1 MKKIIKITLISLGIV
16 FLLITLILIVLSS
29 IESQTEEVGAVGE
42 ACTLIGCSDSVTF
55 MIPQEAVESLEFSTI
70 LVEFED
76 GTSTEFEVLSLE
88 DGLRFSIGGG
98 ISETLPT
105 TKEGVLLSQ
114 RIRVTNVDTQEVI
127 GFDIREIQESF
138 SRPNGPNCEPVC
150 SNLVVLLELSNN

>member
-16 FLLITLILIVLSS
+16 FLLIALILIILSS
-29 IESQTEEVGAVGE
+29 IESETGGVGGE

-55 MIPQEAVESLEFSTI
+55 MIPQEAIESLEFSTI

-76 GTSTEFEVLSLE
+76 GTSSEFEVLSLE

-98 ISETLPT
+98 ISEILPT
-105 TKEGVLLSQ
+105 TKERVLLSQ
-114 RIRVTNVDTQEVI
+114 RIRVTNVDTQEVL
-127 GFDIREIQESF
+127 GFEIREIQESF

-150 SNLVVLLELSNN
+150 SNLVVLLDLSNN